1 MLLAAAACVRELA
14 EPTPGPGPR
23 EITLTVDGS
32 IQPFDAESGTK
43 AAAALS
49 WKGGDILY
57 VRSETEFGAN
67 TSYAEYN
74 GDGTWTFHYT
84 GSFQTAT
91 KVQCCFIEKPRSAS
105 AFEVQLSY
113 SSVIYEDAA
122 ATLTVEEDAATL
134 NTYLK
139 PKTGRISFH
148 GGPKTIK
155 VTGLSWYNTFDLA
168 NFEFTETVNANVNSF
183 ATGESNYFYG
193 FFGED
198 NTARELFVTNDKL
211 IFKRSFGEQVL
222 RPGVS
227 GYVDV
232 PANDTYEGLG
242 WTLTN
247 EDELVRYQPIQFG
260 DENFKAWLL
269 AQGYDRDGDGE
280 ISIAEGEKVT
290 QIVNEGNNTV
300 ASLTGIEY
308 FPNLR
313 TLRWEGI
320 SYWGNDG
327 LVTEGQLTSVDL
339 SQNAKLTEINLNCNQ
354 LTALDL
360 SGNPLVREL
369 RVYGNKISDLDLN
382 GGAALE
388 VLECSH
394 NLLTSLDI
402 SGYPQLRHL
411 SCNENQLTLI
421 DLSYC
426 PLLTWIQIENNQIS
440 SINISSLPDLTH
452 LYCGS
457 NQLSSLDISS
467 CHNLQELYCAY
478 NQLSSLDVTS
488 CPDLH
493 GLHFYYNQ
501 DITSID
507 LHNCPN
513 LTSLEFSG
521 TKITDIDLS
530 NCPNLNS
537 LYCWSCQ
544 LNALDLSSLTNLT
557 ILYCNNAGLTSL
569 DLSHC
574 TKLEILDCADNDLKD
589 NLDIS
594 NCMELRDLDCANTGL
609 TELDLTR
616 CPKLEWL
623 YCSNN
628 DFSASG
634 LNVSANSKLRSVNC
648 SFCHLPALEVSFNS
662 KLEYLYCH
670 GNEMTELNVYANDI
684 LLYLYAS
691 SNPQLEYIYVRTGH
705 VFYDFSYDDTTEI
718 VYQD

>member
-1 MLLAAAACVRELA
+1 MKRIYCFALMAAMLLTAAACVRELA
-14 EPTPGPGPR
+14 EPTPAPGPR

-32 IQPFDAESGTK
+32 IQPFDAERGTK
-43 AAAALS
+43 AAAALN
-49 WKGGDILY
+49 WKAGDILY
-57 VRSETEFGAN
+57 VRSETAFGAN

-269 AQGYDRDGDGE
+269 AQGYDRDGDGD

-290 QIVNEGNNTV
+290 QIIGEGNNTV
-300 ASLTGIEY
+300 TSLKGIEF

-313 TLRWEGI
+313 TLRWEGTY
-320 SYWGNDG
+320 YWGDG
-327 LVTEGQLTSVDL
+327 LVSEGQLTSVDV
-339 SQNAKLTEINLNCNQ
+339 SQNAKLEELVLNYNQ
-354 LTALDL
+354 LTSLDF
-360 SGNPLVREL
+360 SQNPKIRIVKF
-369 RVYGNKISDLDLN
+369 YGNQIADFQ
-382 GGAALE
+382 GGATLE
-388 VLECSH
+388 ELECSH
-394 NLLTSLDI
+394 NKLTSLDL
-402 SGYPQLRHL
+402 SEFPALKHL
-411 SCNENQLTLI
+411 YCYENQLTVLNVSVCPQLE
-421 DLSYC
+421 DLHA
-426 PLLTWIQIENNQIS
+426 QQ
-440 SINISSLPDLTH
+440 
-452 LYCGS
+452 
-457 NQLSSLDISS
+457 
-467 CHNLQELYCAY
+467 
-478 NQLSSLDVTS
+478 NQLSSLDVSALTKLKTLHCSDNQLTS
-488 CPDLH
+488 IDIAACPDLTSL
-493 GLHFYYNQ
+493 GISGNQ
-501 DITSID
+501 DIASID
-507 LHNCPN
+507 LSHCPHLSDLN
-513 LTSLEFSG
+513 IGG
-521 TKITDIDLS
+521 TQI
-530 NCPNLNS
+530 
-537 LYCWSCQ
+537 
-544 LNALDLSSLTNLT
+544 
-557 ILYCNNAGLTSL
+557 TSL
-569 DLSHC
+569 DLSYCPELTWLTCWGCKLPSLDVSMLPELRQLHC
-574 TKLEILDCADNDLKD
+574 SNCDLTTLDLSNNRKLQYLYCYYNDLQD
-589 NLDIS
+589 RLYIS
-594 NCMELRDLDCANTGL
+594 NCTELYELHCNNTGM
-609 TELDLTR
+609 TELDLTGF
-616 CPKLEWL
+616 PKLEWL
-623 YCSNN
+623 QCSDN
-628 DFSASG
+628 DFSAFG
-634 LNVSANSKLRSVNC
+634 LNLSANTKLRYLGCSNC
-648 SFCHLPALEVSFNS
+648 NLPELDLSLNL
-662 KLEYLYCH
+662 KLEELDCY
-670 GNEMTELNVYANDI
+670 GNAMTELNVYNNEN
-684 LLYLYAS
+684 LRYLWAS
-691 SNPQLEYIYVRTGH
+691 NNPMLEFIYVKTGH
-705 VFYDFSYDDTTEI
+705 VFYGFNYDDYATV
-718 VYQD
+718 VYLD